1 MTTRLVARPDDTQ
14 LAYSHGGR
22 LGLLDAEMHELA
34 AVDVGGDPSWLG
46 FAGGQVVMLAGDELV
61 AYDVPSLVEVARCA
75 VPGGS
80 AVRAVV
86 GERLVLDTGG
96 VEVVVAR
103 MLGKKIDLSTF
114 TMSHPAQHFL
124 GLEENH
130 VMIVSAQKTEVIDAV
145 SKRVVSKAQLPLPP
159 MPREVGATHQL
170 RYVWTFKPGRAEII
184 VVRLSDGRPFQQI
197 MDAPIQ
203 GVLAS
208 VTGPWVVV
216 STEAGARR
224 MHVQTLAVHALEVDV
239 RRAAC
244 VTGGMEPSLYW
255 IDGTLRVQ
263 RTMLSGQAVVNAG
276 GVSRTGGLKMEIEPM
291 GTVGG
296 PKAAAP
302 VPAAAPVAKPGWR
315 LLTAEWAK
323 QVLAGKDAAMP
334 PAEKA
339 MGDLVKRA
347 GLGTDGERLLALLY
361 GAWVGGEP
369 RVALAVAARTI
380 AWEEV
385 AGAGTMARAR
395 LTEVVDGRIRLRAVV
410 ARYLDGASPT
420 LHVHGRTPRPDVA
433 PGRQLARVSGDLP
446 VMASA
451 KGLAER
457 MGAAAI
463 VDEVRAASA
472 SELADLIDEAWLR
485 GLPVI
490 AVPGMELDALRL
502 AAAPLRGDHAM
513 VIVWPDDAAPVALED
528 LPRIDA

>member
-1 MTTRLVARPDDTQ
+1 
-14 LAYSHGGR
+14 
-22 LGLLDAEMHELA
+22 
-34 AVDVGGDPSWLG
+34 
-46 FAGGQVVMLAGDELV
+46 
-61 AYDVPSLVEVARCA
+61 VEVARSA

-86 GERLVLDTGG
+86 GERVVLDAGG

-103 MLGKKIDLSTF
+103 MLGKKIDLSTY
-114 TMSHPAQHFL
+114 TMTHPAQHFL
-124 GLEENH
+124 ALEENQL
-130 VMIVSAQKTEVIDAV
+130 MIVSAQKTEIIDAV
-145 SKRVVSKAQLPLPP
+145 SKRVMSKAQLPLPP
-159 MPREVGATHQL
+159 MPREVGTTHQL
-170 RYVWTFKPGRAEII
+170 RYVWTYKPGRPEII

-197 MDAPIQ
+197 MDAPIN

-208 VTGPWVVV
+208 LTGPWVVV
-216 STEAGARR
+216 STDAGARR
-224 MHVQTLAVHALEVDV
+224 MHVQTLAVHALEADV

-263 RTMLSGQAVVNAG
+263 RTALSGQAVV
-276 GVSRTGGLKMEIEPM
+276 GVQRAGGLKMEIEPM

-296 PKAAAP
+296 PK
-302 VPAAAPVAKPGWR
+302 PAAAAVAPVAAVPKVGWR
-315 LLTAEWAK
+315 LLNAEWAK
-323 QVLAGKDAAMP
+323 QVMAGKDVAMP
-334 PAEKA
+334 P
-339 MGDLVKRA
+339 MDRVMSDLAKRA
-347 GLGTDGERLLALLY
+347 GLDADGGRLLALLY

-369 RVALAVAARTI
+369 KVALAVAARTV
-380 AWEEV
+380 AWDEV
-385 AGAGTMARAR
+385 AGEGTMARAR
-395 LTEVVDGRIRLRAVV
+395 LTEVVDGRVRLRPVV
-410 ARYLDGASPT
+410 ARYLDGAGAT
-420 LHVHGRTPRPDVA
+420 VRVHGHAPRPDVA

-446 VMASA
+446 VMTSA

-513 VIVWPDDAAPVALED
+513 VIVWPDDAAPVALEE